1 MLRYYAPKLVIH
13 DNLIWYEKVGIIAY
27 ISTIFT
33 TLVCFWC
40 FRLLWINKTAK
51 SVAINVIKTE
61 ISFTFQRWTQNW
73 TTATP
78 GVRSVKKKKKKD
90 SEEALSH
97 PAPGKAATR
106 GPHLPLPLS
115 QFFNRSQSKP
125 PHKLITAIQNVNQDF
140 FRISNT
146 TKHRAA

>member
-1 MLRYYAPKLVIH
+1 
-13 DNLIWYEKVGIIAY
+13 
-27 ISTIFT
+27 
-33 TLVCFWC
+33 
-40 FRLLWINKTAK
+40 
-51 SVAINVIKTE
+51 
-61 ISFTFQRWTQNW
+61 
-73 TTATP
+73 
-78 GVRSVKKKKKKD
+78 VKKKKKKD

-146 TKHRAA
+146 TKHRAAQNTRVDFPSIKDQGKTKQKKNTKK